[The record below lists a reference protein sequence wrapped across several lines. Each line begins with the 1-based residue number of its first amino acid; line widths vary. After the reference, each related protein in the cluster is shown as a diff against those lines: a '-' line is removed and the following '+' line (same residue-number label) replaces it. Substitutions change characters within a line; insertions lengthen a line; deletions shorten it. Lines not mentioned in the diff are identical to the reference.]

1 MSTITIEELSKIEY
15 DKKQIQKRT
24 ILENLKI
31 KIYQNRFL
39 IFGTISAIGQI
50 WFVKNAY
57 IIGPEILQESKK
69 VYEEIAFVST
79 IELAE
84 PQTANQEEAQGE
96 IKETE
101 KLDTQVK
108 EDPRISSAQNVFMIG
123 ATLPIDLTPDIKPEY
138 PMEARKNGIEGVVT
152 LEIVIADTGEVLRAI
167 PINKPLGFGLEQAAI
182 AAFLKKKY
190 QPAIYEGK
198 PITVKVMVPVQFRL
212 N

>member
-1 MSTITIEELSKIEY
+1 MSTITVEELSKMQY
-15 DKKQIQKRT
+15 DKNQIQKRT
-24 ILENLKI
+24 FLENLKI
-31 KIYQNRFL
+31 KFYQNRFL
-39 IFGTISAIGQI
+39 IFGTISAIGQV

-57 IIGPEILQESKK
+57 IVGPEILKETKK

-79 IELAE
+79 IEITE
-84 PQTANQEEAQGE
+84 PQTNNQDEAQGE
-96 IKETE
+96 IKETD
-101 KLDTQVK
+101 KLDTQIK

-123 ATLPIDLTPDIKPEY
+123 ATLPVDLTPDIKPEY
-138 PMEARKNGIEGVVT
+138 PMEARKNGIEGIVT

-167 PINKPLGFGLEQAAI
+167 PINKPLGFGLEQAAV
-182 AAFLKKKY
+182 AAFMKKKY